1 MGVGAVAG
9 DGGAVIAEVDVGLE
23 AGYALAGDA
32 GALEAADE
40 LFGFAGEH
48 GAGDDFH
55 ATGDGRGHWAMVL
68 GLVVDFRGLIFMAWR
83 SGVFAGGFTENGVQN
98 VVF

>member
-1 MGVGAVAG
+1 VVAK
-9 DGGAVIAEVDVGLE
+9 VDVGLE

-55 ATGDGRGHWAMVL
+55 ATGGGCGHSAMVL
-68 GLVVDFRGLIFMAWR
+68 GMVVDFWGLIFMGWW
-83 SGVFAGGFTENGVQN
+83 SGIFAGGFRKSGVQN
-98 VVF
+98 VVFCW